1 MVDIGRGAWVGIP
14 KVIFAK
20 DGMPVPVSNGGGP
33 FGVVAVVFPE
43 TMEGPIIGGG
53 VGPAGAWVVE
63 AGEPAGGVGPVDTPD
78 GGGGDAGPEAEVARG
93 GGGVVA
99 GLAGPE
105 ASCLLRW
112 RCLRLSL
119 SAFMTE
125 NCKTKKMANVY
136 SFIPGKKI

>member
-1 MVDIGRGAWVGIP
+1 MGIP
-14 KVIFAK
+14 KVMFAN
-20 DGMPVPVSNGGGP
+20 DGIPVPVSNGGGP

-53 VGPAGAWVVE
+53 VGPAGGWVVE
-63 AGEPAGGVGPVDTPD
+63 VGEPAGGVGPVGTPGG
-78 GGGGDAGPEAEVARG
+78 GGGGDAGLEAEAG
-93 GGGVVA
+93 GRGVVA

-112 RCLRLSL
+112 RCLRLSV

-125 NCKTKKMANVY
+125 NCKTKKIANVY
-136 SFIPGKKI
+136 SFISGKKS